1 MKNNLKK
8 YTRPTPQH
16 PTPNLLFN
24 CIFLSKKRKAIKTI
38 LKTSTKATPQH
49 TTTNSLEKKAIKISR
64 NKGKLE
70 EAL

>member
-8 YTRPTPQH
+8 YTRATPQH

-38 LKTSTKATPQH
+38 LK
-49 TTTNSLEKKAIKISR
+49 NL
-64 NKGKLE
+64 N
-70 EAL
+70 

>member
-1 MKNNLKK
+1 MKNNFKK
-8 YTRPTPQH
+8 YTKATPQH

-24 CIFLSKKRKAIKTI
+24 CIFFKSKEKSYK
-38 LKTSTKATPQH
+38 KTSTRATPQH
-49 TTTNSLEKKAIKISR
+49 TTTNSLEKKAIKINNSR